1 MVGPLSGTLY
11 NVGTVLAGSAI
22 GLLLRRHLP
31 QRLLETALQGIA
43 LITLLLGFDMA
54 RSLLTLQGSRLDG
67 LILGLLSLAGGGLLG
82 EALQLDQRLQGV
94 GDRLQKHLGGQGD
107 FTKGFVTASL
117 LFCVGPMAPLGSLNN
132 GLTGDAQL
140 LILKGTMDGIAAIAL
155 ASGLGIGVPCAA
167 APILIYQGSLA
178 LLATLLGDLIPDP
191 ATNPAVAA
199 LTGTG
204 GLAIVAIGLNL
215 LEVTR
220 IRVVAFL
227 PALAIAPLLHHLT
240 RP

>member
-67 LILGLLSLAGGGLLG
+67 LILGLLALTGGGFLG
-82 EALQLDQRLQGV
+82 EALQLDQRLQGL
-94 GDRLQKHLGGQGD
+94 GDRLQKRLGGQGD

-117 LFCVGPMAPLGSLNN
+117 LFCVGPMALLGSLNN

-155 ASGLGIGVPCAA
+155 ASSLGIGVPCAA

-178 LLATLLGDLIPDP
+178 LLAALLGDVISAP
-191 ATNPAVAA
+191 ATDPRIAA

-215 LEVTR
+215 LDVTR

-227 PALAIAPLLHHLT
+227 PALAIAPLLYHLT
-240 RP
+240 RL